1 MARNLAVKGDHD
13 LIVFDVSEDRINWL
27 KNEAEGKSIE
37 AAASPA
43 DIASEV
49 DFIVTM
55 LPSNPHVLDVYSNPK
70 TGILSAAKSNS
81 LFLDSSTIDP
91 NVARQVAKMVTDTNK
106 STDIGHRLPIRGEHM
121 VTVKHCIDENK
132 LSLTSVVM
140 STNRSRA
147 IGNRFPITMQQH
159 LNECSTVM
167 VNM

>member
-1 MARNLAVKGDHD
+1 MSLAALQYPPESKQSMV
-13 LIVFDVSEDRINWL
+13 EDEIILFGLL
-27 KNEAEGKSIE
+27 KFFTEIG
-37 AAASPA
+37 PR
-43 DIASEV
+43 
-49 DFIVTM
+49 
-55 LPSNPHVLDVYSNPK
+55 LPMRVQH
-70 TGILSAAKSNS
+70 
-81 LFLDSSTIDP
+81 
-91 NVARQVAKMVTDTNK
+91 MVTDTNK